1 MAEPVEER
9 DEFAEFMAQSSAAPA
24 ANDDEVDE
32 FALFMGQSASA
43 GPAGTDQPIDYSR
56 IPDSLMGVNL
66 PSQDQFKQ
74 TYDASVARDQQ
85 MGETLEAVGRNRVDR
100 QARHRQDPFRR
111 SNDQTPMLG
120 WPRNDPAPPTNYAEL
135 GAGELGVDQ
144 GLSFGL
150 SDEATG
156 LLGGGDKGKQAR
168 QLADYAQR
176 NFSGSSL
183 LEPGAYGGGE
193 MLGAAFNTIATL
205 PLAAPK
211 MLQIGRIVPGGA
223 KTKATV
229 AGATSAAAWDTG
241 FQMARGDGSVGDRFE
256 GTNKLQ
262 TTASAML
269 GGTAGFLITALVNP
283 LSKQASELSNV
294 LEGVV
299 DGSGGVSPDGLRAL
313 ERFFRD
319 KGIPLDDVTIGRIQA
334 VIQDRSQAGPKA
346 LTLPIRIKD
355 VLIEALDGG
364 SGQIRDAIKEQ
375 LRGTMGMGG
384 QGSTTIQEA
393 IDEDYGAAREAIYDQ
408 YGKRLGQRAR
418 ITSEDKTIEELR
430 RIGNEGYEPTL
441 AKGATSEQGEQAL
454 EAVLA
459 GPGMNRLKSPLE
471 EIAAGEGLSL
481 EQMIAENPLRAAHWM
496 QSKARQLGESG
507 TDVVRSQAFT
517 ALRQRLLDAIE
528 EASPGYNAIR
538 KKYGDEYGNIQA
550 LEFGDKFLI
559 NAGKDYQIDKMAR
572 AFSNLSAAQQR
583 VALLSV
589 RDLLRTATGKGR
601 RGAAP
606 SLSRVD
612 TDQVLGALE
621 RVFGKRGARV
631 AQDIED
637 VSEYVKQRLFV
648 DARNRGSQTTPISE
662 DIRTAQQN
670 VQKPWRRKVG
680 GFLERVSGD
689 AALMS
694 GGLPPVNFARQTLG
708 KAGRAIG
715 GNQGRLMNSLAE
727 LLEAPLARR
736 TQAVRAQRAMPER
749 GPDGKFISRA
759 AGKNA
764 LSAQAEPVVGDA
776 NPGNA
781 LIAGELKPPAQGGIP
796 PLKSPKKRN
805 TLGRGLA
812 DLIEDQANTQPLRS
826 TGQSPRPGPPN
837 EPSRQFSKTQNALL
851 KTGAGLAGATGLF
864 AAMNM
869 ANGGGGSQNAL
880 NSVPE
885 KPRQSGPEISTRHGY
900 DTSVSGIEATLAEDL
915 ERLVKWSANTGTHP
929 NVDIRKGRARKN
941 YEHVN
946 KLLERERAAEGRR
959 IGPANLERQR
969 ADLIDRFLNRIH
981 SGDDNWAP
989 SSYYRALDEID
1000 ALIERAPAPLPSAPS
1015 LRPELPAQ

>member
-32 FALFMGQSASA
+32 FALFMGQS

-313 ERFFRD
+313 ERFFGD

-346 LTLPIRIKD
+346 LALPIRIKD

-837 EPSRQFSKTQNALL
+837 EPSRPFSKTQNALL

-869 ANGGGGSQNAL
+869 ANGGGGSQNTL

-885 KPRQSGPEISTRHGY
+885 KPQQSGPEISTRHGY

-946 KLLERERAAEGRR
+946 KLLGRERAAEGRR